1 MKRIS
6 ATKVH
11 ITVISQVK
19 VSCKKKKKKVD
30 EIKTRL
36 ETGAFSVHIREKL
49 LLKSL

>member
-19 VSCKKKKKKVD
+19 VSKCLVKKVD

-36 ETGAFSVHIREKL
+36 DWSIPNRAKL